1 MVAVF
6 AIAYVTIII
15 LIYKILKIRP
25 NPKNVAAMVVLGV
38 SVVGSIVI
46 LWKFSAPIANQLVV
60 ERYTV
65 SLVPQVGGPIKKIH
79 AEPNVPLKGGQDI
92 LFEIQPEPYQ
102 FKVDQLQESL
112 IAARRTVDQLEAASI
127 ATDAAVRKAEAGRAA
142 AEAEQGVAQDTAA
155 KNPDAI
161 SKLALRQLTEQFNA
175 ADAGVDQAKATAVQ
189 AKIGQQ
195 AAGSTAQSLQA
206 QLANAEFELKQCTV
220 YAPADGFVTNW
231 AAREGTMAVPMP
243 LAALGTFVDTSQVL
257 LVGNFPQNIA
267 TNIREGDAA
276 ELIFKSR
283 PGEIFN
289 GKVKTIV
296 QATGEGQ
303 VAVSGNMPTAAEIG
317 SKGMLAV
324 KFALDDRELGR
335 ELAMGT
341 AGSAAVYT
349 QRGKPFHV
357 MSKVGI
363 RLKAWLY
370 YLIPM

>member
-6 AIAYVTIII
+6 AIAYVSIII

-25 NPKNVAAMVVLGV
+25 NPKNVAVMVVLGV
-38 SVVGSIVI
+38 IAVGSIVI
-46 LWKFSAPIANQLVV
+46 FWKFSAPIANQLVV

-65 SLVPQVGGPIKKIH
+65 VLVPQVGGPIKKIH
-79 AEPNVPLKGGQDI
+79 AEPNVPLKGGKDI
-92 LFEIQPEPYQ
+92 LYEIQTEPYQ
-102 FKVDQLQESL
+102 FTVDQLRESAT
-112 IAARRTVDQLEAASI
+112 AALRTVDQLEAASI
-127 ATDAAVRKAEAGRAA
+127 AAEAAVRKAEAARAA
-142 AEAEQGVAQDTAA
+142 AEAELAVAQDTAA

-161 SKLALRQLTEQFNA
+161 SKLALRQLTEQVNA

-195 AAGSTAQSLQA
+195 ASVSTAQSLQA
-206 QLANAEFELKQCTV
+206 QLAKAEFDLEQCTV

-257 LVGNFPQNIA
+257 IVANFPQNLV
-267 TNIREGDAA
+267 TNVREGDVA

-283 PGEIFN
+283 PGEIFP

-303 VAVSGNMPTAAEIG
+303 VALSGNLPTAAEIG
-317 SKGMLAV
+317 SSGMLAV
-324 KFALDDRELGR
+324 KFELDDQELGR

-341 AGSAAVYT
+341 AGSATVYT

-363 RLKAWLY
+363 RMKAWLY